1 MGGSQSREDDERA
14 AVVKRV
20 ENKDGQVTVEI
31 SEELVKD
38 IHEKYAAGP
47 GEEIVAPSGGHQDPP
62 VVHSESSPST
72 NHLLLE
78 LEREKLKNEQYKSVT
93 LAEIGKTSRNI
104 ERKIADTP
112 LAKVTP
118 ICYDLA
124 GSVSRCYVS
133 NQEKTLNCSQEVKEY
148 LSCVERQMKVCL

>member
-78 LEREKLKNEQYKSVT
+78 LEREKLKVSTGHSHISRLLLGCRLT
-93 LAEIGKTSRNI
+93 LPS
-104 ERKIADTP
+104 P
-112 LAKVTP
+112 LTGWQ
-118 ICYDLA
+118 C
-124 GSVSRCYVS
+124 G
-133 NQEKTLNCSQEVKEY
+133 CSMTQVPY
-148 LSCVERQMKVCL
+148 M